1 MGEHPAEERLP
12 FLSRDELTMDI
23 FFCDICNESVPQ
35 SDLDSGAA
43 VRRGERVMCAV
54 CDKVMTMESGGS
66 SASASAAEQS
76 GAAAEQEGEGSE
88 ATAAPVTAPEVGR
101 AATAPAP
108 APAAQAS
115 PSAGVSLSSCMLG
128 LLSLGFIASLASNV
142 YLWVEG
148 ERSRAALSQSLV
160 ALEERDEAADV
171 RFRDLQAYLARQE
184 QERDTITRDGFSAL
198 EGSMNEKFT
207 NLGSRAAR
215 IENSVEALRES
226 TAEDRR
232 SLEASVKG
240 AAEAANVAS
249 DAAGTMQDELSYLKD
264 RGLAL
269 EEVLEGGVATGGSGE
284 GGGQPSWLAYLPELK
299 DPSAGNRWNAVTV
312 LGDTEDP
319 RAVQYLLPML
329 EDEDVFVRMA
339 TARVLGDLESAA
351 AIPGLISTLSDSQ
364 AAVREAAVVALRV
377 ISGKDFRFDPLS
389 KEADRVKAQGAWRKW
404 WEENSEDLLGG

>member
-1 MGEHPAEERLP
+1 MGEHPAEECLP

-54 CDKVMTMESGGS
+54 CDKVMTMDAGGS
-66 SASASAAEQS
+66 SGSAPAAAQS
-76 GAAAEQEGEGSE
+76 GAAAEQGGEGSE
-88 ATAAPVTAPEVGR
+88 ATAAPAAVPEVGR
-101 AATAPAP
+101 AATAVAP
-108 APAAQAS
+108 A
-115 PSAGVSLSSCMLG
+115 SARVSLSSCLLG
-128 LLSLGFIASLASNV
+128 LLSLGFIASLASTA

-232 SLEASVKG
+232 SVEASVKS
-240 AAEAANVAS
+240 ASEAANLAS
-249 DAAGTMQDELSYLKD
+249 DASGTMQDELGYLKD
-264 RGLAL
+264 RVLAL

-284 GGGQPSWLAYLPELK
+284 SGGQPSWLPYLPELK

-319 RAVQYLLPML
+319 RVVQYLLPML

-339 TARVLGDLESAA
+339 TARVLGDLGSAA

>member
-1 MGEHPAEERLP
+1 
-12 FLSRDELTMDI
+12 
-23 FFCDICNESVPQ
+23 
-35 SDLDSGAA
+35 
-43 VRRGERVMCAV
+43 
-54 CDKVMTMESGGS
+54 
-66 SASASAAEQS
+66 
-76 GAAAEQEGEGSE
+76 
-88 ATAAPVTAPEVGR
+88 
-101 AATAPAP
+101 
-108 APAAQAS
+108 
-115 PSAGVSLSSCMLG
+115 MLG
-128 LLSLGFIASLASNV
+128 LLSLGIIASLASNV

-171 RFRDLQAYLARQE
+171 RFRDLQTYLARQE
-184 QERDTITRDGFSAL
+184 QERDTITRDGFSVL

-240 AAEAANVAS
+240 ASEAANVAS
-249 DAAGTMQDELSYLKD
+249 DAAGKMQDELGYLKD
-264 RGLAL
+264 RVLAL

-339 TARVLGDLESAA
+339 TARVLGDLGSAA